1 MSWCAEDEGV
11 SANKHSKYLRQF
23 CDWFYSSVVKQVE
36 GAVKQRQSL
45 VQDELVTEAM
55 QVRVCDVIDYAWQ
68 PSDVIVMYFQHL
80 KMARERCEIFQ
91 GREELLDKLK
101 TILLKDS
108 RKPVVVYGSSGC
120 GKTSIMAVTSKNV

>member
-1 MSWCAEDEGV
+1 M

-55 QVRVCDVIDYAWQ
+55 QVRVCDVIDYA
-68 PSDVIVMYFQHL
+68 
-80 KMARERCEIFQ
+80 
-91 GREELLDKLK
+91 
-101 TILLKDS
+101 
-108 RKPVVVYGSSGC
+108 
-120 GKTSIMAVTSKNV
+120 